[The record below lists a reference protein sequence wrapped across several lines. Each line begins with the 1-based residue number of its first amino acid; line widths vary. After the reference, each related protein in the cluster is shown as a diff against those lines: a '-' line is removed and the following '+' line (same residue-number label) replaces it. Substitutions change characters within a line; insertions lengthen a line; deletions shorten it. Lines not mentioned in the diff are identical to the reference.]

1 MRIYLDYAA
10 TTPLDLEVE
19 ATMRPYLF
27 ALGNASS
34 VHREGSLQREALE
47 EARERL
53 GNVLGVSSQELVF
66 TSGGTEANNQ
76 VLFSVGLGGG
86 GHVITSAV
94 EHSAVLTPARALE
107 KLGRIELTVLE
118 PDRFG
123 MIQAGQVLE
132 AIKSNTKLISIQHVN
147 NEVGTIQPIRDIAV
161 VAKERGIVFHVDAVQ
176 SLGQVP
182 LNAKDL
188 GCDLMSLA
196 AHKFYGPKG
205 IGALWISR
213 ELERRGF
220 ELSPILYGGHQERGL
235 RGGTH
240 DVPAAVGMGFAAQKA
255 ARLQPSEAP
264 RLEGLRDQFAA
275 QLTAI
280 PGVSLNGHPT
290 LRSPRHIN
298 TTAHGADGEALLMN
312 LDLEGIA
319 ASSGSACSAGTL
331 EPSHVLTAM
340 GLSKVDARASVR
352 FSLGRETTFEQ
363 LEIASRAFA
372 KALERSRI

>member
-10 TTPLDLEVE
+10 TTPLDPEVE
-19 ATMRPYLF
+19 AVMRPYRF

-47 EARERL
+47 KARESL
-53 GNVLGVSSQELVF
+53 AGVLGVLSQELIF

-76 VLFSVGLGGG
+76 VLFSVGLGTG

-94 EHSAVLTPARALE
+94 EHSAVLAPARALE
-107 KLGRIELTVLE
+107 QLGRIELTVLE

-123 MIQAGQVLE
+123 MVQADQVLE
-132 AIKSNTKLISIQHVN
+132 AIRANTRLVSIQHVN
-147 NEVGTIQPIRDIAV
+147 NEVGTIQPIQGIA
-161 VAKERGIVFHVDAVQ
+161 AITRERGIVFHVDAVQ

-220 ELSPILYGGHQERGL
+220 EISPILYGGHQERGL

-240 DVPAAVGMGFAAQKA
+240 DVPAAVGMGLAAQTA
-255 ARLQPSEAP
+255 ARLQPAEAP
-264 RLEGLRDQFAA
+264 RLEQLRDQFAA
-275 QLTAI
+275 WLTQI
-280 PGVSLNGHPT
+280 PAVTLNGHPT
-290 LRSPRHIN
+290 LRSPRHVNI
-298 TTAHGADGEALLMN
+298 TAHGADGEALLMN
-312 LDLEGIA
+312 LDLEGVA

-331 EPSHVLTAM
+331 EASHVLTAM
-340 GLSKVDARASVR
+340 GLSKDDARASVR
-352 FSLGRETTFEQ
+352 FSLGRETTLEQ
-363 LEIASRAFA
+363 LEIASRAFSR
-372 KALERSRI
+372 ALERSRL